1 MNPDCI
7 RQADL
12 TPVTDRDAQR
22 LQALT
27 AEILDRQ
34 NLPKPD
40 WMKHDRNCSV
50 WIDSALLIRATR
62 DKSIRVFRL
71 ARQIYE
77 VEAIVSRARTKG
89 YTTKLTALKMA
100 VALELDPMA
109 LIKGVRFGN

>member
-40 WMKHDRNCSV
+40 WMKHDRNCLV

-62 DKSIRVFRL
+62 NKNILVYRL

-77 VEAIVSRARTKG
+77 VESIVSRARTKG
-89 YTTKLTALKMA
+89 YTTKLTALKLA
-100 VALELDPMA
+100 VALDLDPLV
-109 LIKGVRFGN
+109 LIKGVRIRH